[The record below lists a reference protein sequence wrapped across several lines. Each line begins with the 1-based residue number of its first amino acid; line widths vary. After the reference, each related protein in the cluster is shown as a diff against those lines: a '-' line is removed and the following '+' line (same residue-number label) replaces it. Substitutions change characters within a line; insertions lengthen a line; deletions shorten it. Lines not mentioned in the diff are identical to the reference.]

1 MKALPLCDPVH
12 KVSIISRGMAL
23 GWTLSLPEEDKYLVS
38 KEELKQQISGIMGGR
53 AAEEIV
59 FGDVTSGAENDIQRA
74 TVMARRI
81 VTQWGMS
88 DKVGT
93 VMMGHKEELVFLG
106 RDLGEQRNYS
116 EEVAAL
122 IDEEIKSLIG
132 EAYEKAKRILAEQR
146 GKMDVVVERLKV
158 EETLDK
164 AQLDEILASPEAG
177 SAAAQVVS

>member
-1 MKALPLCDPVH
+1 VH

-38 KEELKQQISGIMGGR
+38 KEELKQQIAGIMGGR

-74 TVMARRI
+74 TQMARRM

-88 DKVGT
+88 DKVGN
-93 VMMGHKEELVFLG
+93 VARGRKEELVFLG

-132 EAYEKAKRILAEQR
+132 EAYDKAKRILTEQR

-158 EETLDK
+158 VETIDV
-164 AQLDEILASPEAG
+164 AQLDEILAGATSMGDRQAG
-177 SAAAQVVS
+177 